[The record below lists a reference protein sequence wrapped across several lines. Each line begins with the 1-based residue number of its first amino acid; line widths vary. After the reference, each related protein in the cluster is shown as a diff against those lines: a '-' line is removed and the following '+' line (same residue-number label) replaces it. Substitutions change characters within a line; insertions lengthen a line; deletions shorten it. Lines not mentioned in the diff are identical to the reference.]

1 MSQGIV
7 GKIWNIKAGSRGRSS
22 AAKIGDSIEYISN
35 SEKCNLALS
44 QGAPI
49 QMENELKYVMND
61 IKTLQGLYIG
71 SRHITDVNNATNEM
85 MQVKDFYGKLG
96 GRIALHG
103 IISLAQEE
111 SDSKNAGKLMYLLND
126 LMQEIFPE
134 HQVVYAVHANTENLH
149 IHFIANTVGLDG
161 RKIHMDKQ
169 FMRKQFEP
177 VLNKL
182 AVKYGFTPNEAW
194 VQEPKK
200 DVVPIVERKMQL
212 RNHIDRAIEESEDM
226 EEVIK
231 NLREK
236 GITVNVGKFLSLR
249 FPDMTRAMRSYQLGS
264 SYTLETIV
272 NRIITKRDPFVS
284 KHVKV
289 TAADTPGREM
299 VWYAPTKMKKYKD
312 MTVAEKKEAIRALR
326 MGKNPWRDAYEKN
339 WKLQKISSDLDRD
352 AHVYDIIKSYSKGTN
367 DVKMAK
373 EEIKIQQKAI
383 AAEKAEVKAN
393 LRGYKAIVDLYE
405 EIKKY
410 EIRAYLYEYG
420 ECLEY
425 QEDYEKFKELT
436 TRLEENFGKS
446 INQVAEF
453 IEDQEGELLYA
464 KVQAEELAGQY
475 RAILRYEKNILGR
488 VEGENSEISLFQ
500 AVGHSEARNRV
511 REYGAVS
518 TRLAYV
524 VAKGIE
530 DIKIRVLTTPEIEDG
545 KPSVS
550 TTVTVMTKDGKVL
563 EEYSSMDMTAKEFN
577 QKINDTKYAYEFKYC
592 HAFEDMKVA
601 DSFMEEQGAEKT
613 KGKRKS
619 K

>member
-1 MSQGIV
+1 
-7 GKIWNIKAGSRGRSS
+7 
-22 AAKIGDSIEYISN
+22 
-35 SEKCNLALS
+35 
-44 QGAPI
+44 
-49 QMENELKYVMND
+49 
-61 IKTLQGLYIG
+61 
-71 SRHITDVNNATNEM
+71 
-85 MQVKDFYGKLG
+85 
-96 GRIALHG
+96 
-103 IISLAQEE
+103 
-111 SDSKNAGKLMYLLND
+111 
-126 LMQEIFPE
+126 
-134 HQVVYAVHANTENLH
+134 
-149 IHFIANTVGLDG
+149 
-161 RKIHMDKQ
+161 
-169 FMRKQFEP
+169 
-177 VLNKL
+177 
-182 AVKYGFTPNEAW
+182 
-194 VQEPKK
+194 
-200 DVVPIVERKMQL
+200 
-212 RNHIDRAIEESEDM
+212 
-226 EEVIK
+226 
-231 NLREK
+231 
-236 GITVNVGKFLSLR
+236 
-249 FPDMTRAMRSYQLGS
+249 MTRAMRSYQLGS

-373 EEIKIQQKAI
+373 
-383 AAEKAEVKAN
+383 
-393 LRGYKAIVDLYE
+393 